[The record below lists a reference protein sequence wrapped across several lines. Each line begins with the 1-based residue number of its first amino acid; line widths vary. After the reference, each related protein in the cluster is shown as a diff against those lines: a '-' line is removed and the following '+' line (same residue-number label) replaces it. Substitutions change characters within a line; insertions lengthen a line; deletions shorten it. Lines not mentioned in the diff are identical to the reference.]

1 MTDMDKM
8 TMRDYAKRCGVTY
21 ECVRRTVNKE
31 LKNNPVFEKYVHKLG
46 RTTYLDSRAVEYLD
60 TRGRGNKASY
70 SQKVNEIDRQ
80 IREIEDLKSQVE
92 ELKKKANEL
101 EAKYNSE
108 REKRELLQD
117 ELHTQAMGFIDKL
130 YDIAMESRGVD
141 VKCLNKTDKP
151 SDDNDLIEVAL

>member
-1 MTDMDKM
+1 M
-8 TMRDYAKRCGVTY
+8 
-21 ECVRRTVNKE
+21 
-31 LKNNPVFEKYVHKLG
+31 
-46 RTTYLDSRAVEYLD
+46 
-60 TRGRGNKASY
+60 
-70 SQKVNEIDRQ
+70 
-80 IREIEDLKSQVE
+80 
-92 ELKKKANEL
+92 